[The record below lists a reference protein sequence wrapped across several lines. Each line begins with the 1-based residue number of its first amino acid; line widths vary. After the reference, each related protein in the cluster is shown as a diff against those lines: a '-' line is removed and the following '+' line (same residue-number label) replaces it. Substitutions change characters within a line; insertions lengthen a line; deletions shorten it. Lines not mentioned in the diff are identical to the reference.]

1 MCIRDSITTVLVL
14 VLLPPLAATGGNGT
28 SLWQTI
34 GVAVLKL
41 AVLTAIVILAG
52 ARFVP
57 WLLLR
62 VARLR
67 SRELFTLS
75 VLVMAICVATVSY
88 VAFGASLALGA
99 FLGGMVVGQSKVSD
113 QAAADVLPMR
123 NLFAVLFFV
132 AVGMLFDYRTILESP
147 LLMAG
152 VLAVVLLV
160 KPLVALLIV

>member
-1 MCIRDSITTVLVL
+1 M
-14 VLLPPLAATGGNGT
+14 
-28 SLWQTI
+28 
-34 GVAVLKL
+34 
-41 AVLTAIVILAG
+41 
-52 ARFVP
+52 
-57 WLLLR
+57 R

-123 NLFAVLFFV
+123 NAFAVLFFRRRR
-132 AVGMLFDYRTILESP
+132 D
-147 LLMAG
+147 
-152 VLAVVLLV
+152 
-160 KPLVALLIV
+160 ALRLPSNP